1 MLASPESIA
10 SVCRFIQKNG
20 AAIDESSAVMAM
32 HRLGDIWEQLY
43 PVERHRIVNLMIE
56 RVDLVSGGL
65 QVKWRG
71 LGWKEL
77 IGEFAAGSIG
87 AELVEMESGA

>member
-1 MLASPESIA
+1 ME
-10 SVCRFIQKNG
+10 C
-20 AAIDESSAVMAM
+20 
-32 HRLGDIWEQLY
+32 
-43 PVERHRIVNLMIE
+43 HRIVNLMIE

-77 IGEFAAGSIG
+77 IGEFAAGTIG
-87 AELVEMESGA
+87 AELVAMEIGA